1 MSRKEKLEQLVLNC
15 IKYGADEDGKITI
28 EKLKALV
35 YLCDFS
41 SYYFFLKPI
50 TNIKYKKINE

>member
-1 MSRKEKLEQLVLNC
+1 MTKKEKLKQLILNC
-15 IKYGADEDGKITI
+15 VKYGADKDGKIT
-28 EKLKALV
+28 EKKLKALV

-50 TNIKYKKINE
+50 TGIKYRKNE